1 MKRIVL
7 GAAAA
12 GGAAFA
18 LHRLARKGRAM
29 HERPLFRLTAMGD
42 ARRGPS
48 WGAGAGLTE
57 RRRSRT
63 DRAVGCTTAQV
74 EVSER

>member
-18 LHRLARKGRAM
+18 LHHLARKGRAM
-29 HERPLFRLTAMGD
+29 HNHCREIMRNHCGTSSAPCQSA
-42 ARRGPS
+42 
-48 WGAGAGLTE
+48 
-57 RRRSRT
+57 
-63 DRAVGCTTAQV
+63 
-74 EVSER
+74 